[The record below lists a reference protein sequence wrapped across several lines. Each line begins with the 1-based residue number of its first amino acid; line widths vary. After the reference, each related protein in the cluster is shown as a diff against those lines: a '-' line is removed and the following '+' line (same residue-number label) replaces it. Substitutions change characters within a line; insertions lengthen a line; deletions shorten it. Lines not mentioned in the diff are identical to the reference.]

1 VCRDRSESSEPVV
14 VIDSRE
20 QQPYEFEGAVV
31 KALPVGDYSVLGLED
46 RVAVERKSHG
56 DAYRS
61 LGYERGR
68 FEREV
73 EKLASYEFAAIV
85 IEASLP
91 EFLRPPIFS
100 RVHPRSAIGSL
111 LAWCVRFRLPVLFC
125 GDRAHAEA
133 TTWHLLHKFAK
144 YAEERSNG

>member
-1 VCRDRSESSEPVV
+1 

-20 QQPYEFEGAVV
+20 QQPYQFDRAVV
-31 KALPVGDYSVLGLED
+31 KALAAGDYSVVGLED

-56 DAYRS
+56 DAYRC

-73 EKLASYEFAAIV
+73 EKLANYEFAAIV
-85 IEASLP
+85 VEASLP
-91 EFLRPPIFS
+91 DFLRPPVFS

-144 YAEERSNG
+144 YAAEGQSNGG